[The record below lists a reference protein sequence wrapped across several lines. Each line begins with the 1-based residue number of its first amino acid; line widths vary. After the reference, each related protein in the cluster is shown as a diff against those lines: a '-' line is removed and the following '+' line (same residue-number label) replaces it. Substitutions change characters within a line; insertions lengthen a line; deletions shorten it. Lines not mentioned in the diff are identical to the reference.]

1 MIALCKKEITEGI
14 ATYKTQILL
23 AVFVALGIINPLTA
37 KLMPTILASV
47 TTPEIAAQFGEPTEL
62 DAWTQFF
69 KNVPQLGLIVFII
82 AMSTIVS
89 KEKPYLPLLVT
100 HRFKRSHIIHAK
112 MLYLLG
118 LWTVC
123 YSFSAIITWG
133 YTQYYWD
140 MSVVHNLPLQLVGVY
155 VFGAT
160 MWLLVFVGNTIGGTA
175 ASGLLTGFVV
185 FSSLLLIQA
194 LYPSHYN
201 PVHLL
206 AVNERLAGAESSLL
220 PAIFIALSSSLLLYV
235 LAIQNYKRKAL

>member
-14 ATYKTQILL
+14 ATYKALILL

-47 TTPEIAAQFGEPTEL
+47 TTPEIAAQFGEPTAL
-62 DAWTQFF
+62 DAWAQFF

-100 HRFKRSHIIHAK
+100 HRFKRSQIIHAK
-112 MLYLLG
+112 ALYLLG
-118 LWTVC
+118 LWTIC
-123 YSFSAIITWG
+123 YSVSAIITWG
-133 YTQYYWD
+133 YTAYYWD
-140 MSVVHNLPLQLVGVY
+140 MSAVHDLPLQLFGVY
-155 VFGAT
+155 LFGAA
-160 MWLLVFVGNTIGGTA
+160 MWLVVFVGNTIGGTA
-175 ASGLLTGFVV
+175 ASGLLAGFVV

-194 LYPSHYN
+194 LYPSEYN

-206 AVNERLAGAESSLL
+206 AVHERLAGATSSLV
-220 PAIFIALSSSLLLYV
+220 PAMLITISSSLVLYGAA
-235 LAIQNYKRKAL
+235 LQNYKKKAL